1 MVLKNTGRQI
11 YLKHWAIAMGLLFI
25 TAIICAQLQKLYSE
39 AHLVILVF
47 ALIGVLGLLFSAL
60 FAWLQVETR
69 NSYYSTWL
77 FVGFLSLSLLLSTY
91 LDHTVSIDWAAVSD
105 GDTQLTL
112 YQEIVTSDLTF
123 WMAFIFPFLFS
134 ILTYVIR
141 PKLARMKN

>member
-1 MVLKNTGRQI
+1 MVFKDTGRQT
-11 YLKHWAIAMGLLFI
+11 YLKHWAIAMGVMFI
-25 TAIICAQLQKLYSE
+25 TAILSAQAQNHYSE
-39 AHLVILVF
+39 DNLGILVF
-47 ALIGVLGLLFSAL
+47 VLIGVLGLLFSTL
-60 FAWLQVETR
+60 FAWLQWKIK

-77 FVGFLSLSLLLSTY
+77 FVGILSLSLLLSTY
-91 LDHTVSIDWAAVSD
+91 LYHTVSIDWAAVSD

-141 PKLARMKN
+141 SKLARMKN

>member
-1 MVLKNTGRQI
+1 MVLKNTGRQN

-25 TAIICAQLQKLYSE
+25 TVIFCAQLQKLYSE
-39 AHLVILVF
+39 AHLAILVF

-77 FVGFLSLSLLLSTY
+77 FVGIQSLSLLLSTY
-91 LDHTVSIDWAAVSD
+91 LYHTVSIDWAAVSD

-141 PKLARMKN
+141 SKLARMKN

>member
-1 MVLKNTGRQI
+1 MNQGI
-11 YLKHWAIAMGLLFI
+11 GWHSYFKHWAIAMGLLFI
-25 TAIICAQLQKLYSE
+25 TAILCAQLQNHYSE
-39 AHLVILVF
+39 DNLGILVF
-47 ALIGVLGLLFSAL
+47 VLIGVLGLLFSSL

-141 PKLARMKN
+141 SKLARMKD